1 MIVSN
6 ELGANLTSCARK
18 RTVMIIASLLRWFS
32 VNLARATAL
41 LDYKI
46 ARAHMERVHEFRV
59 HTNRHGFQT
68 LLVTVYSCFDGRLI
82 RIGTREGHVSVRDRQ
97 ELEYLYELYLE
108 KGKELSAYEVEQ
120 SLNHHRNEKKRVP

>member
-1 MIVSN
+1 
-6 ELGANLTSCARK
+6 
-18 RTVMIIASLLRWFS
+18 MIIAKLIRWAS
-32 VNLARATAL
+32 VNLARVTAL

-46 ARAHMERVHEFRV
+46 AMAHMDRVHEFRV

-68 LLVTVYSCFDGRLI
+68 LSVTVYSHLNGRLI
-82 RIGTREGHVSVRDRQ
+82 RIGERASHVSIRDRQ

-120 SLNHHRNEKKRVP
+120 SLNHHRNAKIEKT